1 MHFNLLLCIHCLLYR
16 GSVSCYNVKAE
27 HTPFPFKKKKKKR
40 THTLRTAEIHS
51 EPNRYTHGRI
61 FLPEA
66 RGLPIRVLPLAV
78 GLRENGR
85 PPAPDLSARPAP
97 RVQRTRGRGNQKSE
111 NAWHRSSAER
121 NLRAGAGLQWLVVR
135 FLSSLPPLR
144 SQG

>member
-1 MHFNLLLCIHCLLYR
+1 MDESFCR
-16 GSVSCYNVKAE
+16 
-27 HTPFPFKKKKKKR
+27 R
-40 THTLRTAEIHS
+40 
-51 EPNRYTHGRI
+51 
-61 FLPEA
+61 PEA
-66 RGLPIRVLPLAV
+66 YLSVYSGAMYVLPLAV

-111 NAWHRSSAER
+111 NAWRSNRVPIPLPLSMHRSPAER
-121 NLRAGAGLQWLVVR
+121 ILRAGAGLVVR